1 MRKRIL
7 VFALLAAMLLTVP
20 VAAAPRASLVRPTIS
35 FNGTTATCKVR
46 VTAESVNDSITA
58 DITLYEG
65 SRCIESWTATGTG
78 TLTFTDTVT
87 VKSGKTYTLSV
98 DAVVAGVAMDT
109 AQTSKT
115 CP

>member
-1 MRKRIL
+1 
-7 VFALLAAMLLTVP
+7 MLLTVP
-20 VAAAPRASLVRPTIS
+20 AAAAPRAALVRPTIS
-35 FNGTTATCKVR
+35 FSGTTAACQVKVYAN
-46 VTAESVNDSITA
+46 TGESITA

-65 SRCIESWTATGTG
+65 GSCIESWSVTGKG

-87 VKSGKTYTLSV
+87 VRNGKTYTLSV
-98 DAVVAGVAMDT
+98 DAVIAGVAMDT

>member
-1 MRKRIL
+1 M
-7 VFALLAAMLLTVP
+7 LLAVP
-20 VAAAPRASLVRPTIS
+20 VAAAPRVALVRPTIS
-35 FNGTTATCKVR
+35 FSGTTATCQAKVYAN
-46 VTAESVNDSITA
+46 TGESITA
-58 DITLYEG
+58 DIALYEG
-65 SRCIESWTATGTG
+65 GSCIESWTATGKG
-78 TLTFTDTVT
+78 TLIFTDTAT